1 MEDIIVA
8 QGHTTATVIHLM
20 RYQKRSTNSNILESN
35 NMPRIQCFGVPI
47 FYFEEQF
54 QCHQIKK
61 KISYFLTLP
70 FALQRVKKINILLL
84 HCQGKE

>member
-61 KISYFLTLP
+61 K
-70 FALQRVKKINILLL
+70 
-84 HCQGKE
+84 